1 MIESIVLIL
10 IGALLLVV
18 GILIGAFHKIS
29 LLHDYHYQNVRQED
43 IKAYTAVMGIGLCLL
58 GLSIIASAGL
68 HLLAVSWIWIA
79 VLFGGLAVGFAVMWY
94 AQRKYNGGFFS

>member
-10 IGALLLVV
+10 AGVLLLAV

-29 LLHDYHYQNVRQED
+29 LLHNYHYQNVRQEER
-43 IKAYTAVMGIGLCLL
+43 KAYTAVMGIGLCLL
-58 GLSIIASAGL
+58 GLSLLASAAV
-68 HLLAVSWIWIA
+68 HLLTVTWIWIA
-79 VLFGGLAVGFAVMWY
+79 MLFGGLAVGFAVIWY